1 MVTRKTVGMI
11 AGVFFWMAVVVQGA
25 ASAGNLAD
33 LRQSIAAAGANWT
46 AGETSVTR
54 MTPEEQNRLCG
65 GLAEITRGD
74 AVTPMA
80 ALPAQDLP
88 ASYSWRDVNGKN
100 YVTPVRNQQ
109 TCGSCFVFAPVAAL
123 EARLLRTYNRP
134 GTDIDLSEQIPL
146 SCAGAGNCAAGGYA
160 STASTYLQTT
170 GTAKETCYPYTNTD
184 GSCGAAC
191 ANWQL
196 SPYKA
201 TNWSYAN
208 QTFPATTAML
218 KTAVLTK
225 GPVVARMVVYSDLY
239 DYTGAFTA
247 RSTGRTRAATLC
259 WSWAGMTPRRP
270 SWSKI
275 VGARAGAKAA
285 TSGSP
290 IRSWLQ
296 PMSGSANGS
305 MSMTTRSA
313 PWPGLCRRPIR
324 CSWTID
330 ARPSAGRRTSRRYV
344 EAAAVSRRAVASS
357 RNRARISS

>member
-1 MVTRKTVGMI
+1 MFGRKAVFLAACLVFCLAMLAPTLAW
-11 AGVFFWMAVVVQGA
+11 AGD
-25 ASAGNLAD
+25 LAD
-33 LRQSIAAAGANWT
+33 LRRSIAVAGANWT

-65 GLAEITRGD
+65 GLAEPVRGD
-74 AVTPMA
+74 AATPMA
-80 ALPAQDLP
+80 ALPVEDLP
-88 ASYSWRDVNGKN
+88 ASYSWRNVNGNN

-109 TCGSCFVFAPVAAL
+109 TCASCFIFAPVAAL

-170 GTAKETCYPYTNTD
+170 GTAKETCYPYTNTV
-184 GSCGAAC
+184 GSCGSAC

-196 SPYKA
+196 SPYKV

-239 DYTGAFTA
+239 DYTGGVYSQVSGENKGGHFV
-247 RSTGRTRAATLC
+247 LV
-259 WSWAGMTPRRP
+259 
-270 SWSKI
+270 
-275 VGARAGAKAA
+275 VGWDDA
-285 TSGSP
+285 TSAFLVKNSWGTNWGESGYFWIAYSQLASTDVRFGEWVYVYDDASGPMAGSVP
-290 IRSWLQ
+290 A
-296 PMSGSANGS
+296 ANS
-305 MSMTTRSA
+305 
-313 PWPGLCRRPIR
+313 LLL
-324 CSWTID
+324 D
-330 ARPSAGRRTSRRYV
+330 
-344 EAAAVSRRAVASS
+344 
-357 RNRARISS
+357 N